1 MDLEK
6 VKKNY
11 KWDPN
16 RGDYSKS
23 YVSYERRMYRR
34 KKIRNTFLI
43 LLYVLILAASIF
55 FIYRKFK

>member
-11 KWDPN
+11 KWDPM

-23 YVSYERRMYRR
+23 FVSYERRLHR
-34 KKIRNTFLI
+34 KKQIRNI
-43 LLYVLILAASIF
+43 LFISLYIIALAASI
-55 FIYRKFK
+55 IILYKKFK